1 MKTRFISLIMI
12 ASAIAFAS
20 SCDKEGGENNG
31 PVTPPDGGGEETTF
45 IAQVNEDGSILVGSD
60 NGVDRIN
67 SLIKAI
73 DTYADQKDL
82 TVTEVN
88 ADGQIVGTDKTVDC
102 SNVFLLERGGEYM
115 IQGKGKISSDVTIKA
130 EDGDGELP
138 VIEPLSDATGA
149 VVADMLVLEA
159 SARFENIHFYMRDPV
174 TDIIQERVLRVEA
187 EGATLELN
195 NCFNEYCRN
204 HYIRMEA
211 GDVTVKLINSTFR
224 NFAMG
229 ASTNGRVIDARKNAM
244 KQILIDNCLFY
255 NVTGKIF
262 RQDGQPIEDIT
273 ITNSTFY
280 NCGYGLPIY
289 MPKKMTVENNI
300 FANCGYYTAAFPYG
314 LKEDGTHDLDPVS
327 GLAHNSNYFLD
338 ITGCTQIQADQ
349 TTILAINDVD
359 PGTINISIK
368 NNNIYNEQWLL
379 DTYAQYKETALKDP
393 IEATSLELGDEEK
406 WLKDNGA
413 TINIENTI
421 EEAVSFEKSCGA
433 LSDEYLARIMT
444 GDDDGSPITESYYVT
459 GDYSFLYTS
468 GQSLTAATDGGKLGI
483 RW

>member
-31 PVTPPDGGGEETTF
+31 PVTPPAGGGEETTF

-88 ADGQIVGTDKTVDC
+88 ADGEIVGTDKTVDC

-229 ASTNGRVIDARKNAM
+229 ASTNGRVIDARKNTM

-273 ITNSTFY
+273 IKNSTFY

-314 LKEDGTHDLDPVS
+314 LNEDGGHDLDPVS

-349 TTILAINDVD
+349 TTIQAINDVD
-359 PGTINISIK
+359 PGTIIINIR

-379 DTYAQYKETALKDP
+379 DTYAEYKETALKDP
-393 IEATSLELGDEEK
+393 IEATSLELGDEEQ

-421 EEAVSFEKSCGA
+421 EEVISFEKSCGA

-459 GDYSFLYTS
+459 GDYSFLYTA